1 MAKILVNQ
9 QNITDIDE
17 AIKICPFGAI
27 EWNEKKREVEITAAC
42 KMCMICVNKGPEGAF
57 ELEEDEVHIDKSLW
71 QGVAVYVDHNDG
83 VVHPVT
89 YELIG
94 KARELANKIDHPVY
108 AVFIGSEIRDQAE
121 ELRHYGVDEVF
132 VYDHEAFKDF
142 RIEPYT
148 AAFSDFIE
156 KQSPSTVLVGATTL
170 GRSLAPRVAA
180 RFKTGLTADCTVLD
194 VKENTDLVQIRPAF
208 GGNIMAQINTP
219 KHRPQ
224 FATVRYKIM
233 SAPERSETPAGKVH
247 YPAPP
252 ADLASK
258 VKVLATKEKEVEE
271 DIADAEVIVVA
282 GRAIKKEEDLEMIDM
297 LAKELGGKVAVT
309 RPLIE
314 AGWGDPKTQIGL
326 SGRTVR
332 PKLIIT
338 CGVSG
343 SVQFKAG
350 MTNAE
355 YIFAINQD
363 PNAAIFQVAHYGIV
377 GDVYDVIPE
386 LLEKIKQS
394 EEVTA

>member
-1 MAKILVNQ
+1 MAKIIVNQ
-9 QNITDIDE
+9 ENIQDIDQ
-17 AIKICPFGAI
+17 ALKICPFGAI
-27 EWNEKKREVEITAAC
+27 EWNEKEREVEISAAC

-57 ELEEDEVHIDKSLW
+57 ELEEDEVFIDKNLW
-71 QGVAVYVDHNDG
+71 KGISVYVDHDDG

-94 KARELANKIDHPVY
+94 KARELADKVNHPVF
-108 AVFIGSEIRDQAE
+108 AVFIGSDIKEQAE

-132 VYDHEAFKDF
+132 VYDDEAFKDF

-148 AAFSDFIE
+148 AAFSDFID
-156 KQSPSTVLVGATTL
+156 KASPSAILVGATTL

-180 RFKTGLTADCTVLD
+180 RFKTGLTADCTILD
-194 VKENTDLVQIRPAF
+194 IKENTDLVQIRPAF
-208 GGNIMAQINTP
+208 GGNIMAQICTP

-233 SAPERSETPAGKVH
+233 NAPERSEEPFGEITICDVPK
-247 YPAPP
+247 
-252 ADLASK
+252 DLSSGI
-258 VKVLATKEKEVEE
+258 KVLSSKEKEVEE
-271 DIADAEVIVVA
+271 DIADAEIIVVA
-282 GRAIKKEEDLEMIDM
+282 GRAFKKEEDLEMVEM

-314 AGWGDPKTQIGL
+314 AGWGDPKAQIGL

-350 MTNAE
+350 MTNSE
-355 YIFAINQD
+355 YIFAINKD
-363 PNAAIFQVAHYGIV
+363 ENAPIFQVAHYGIV